1 MSESLASLP
10 LPRPSRPRSGGI
22 RRPRRQSRACLMC
35 LETFKSSGP
44 EERVCQ
50 PCKDTDEWANA
61 MAVTKGFIEW

>member
-1 MSESLASLP
+1 
-10 LPRPSRPRSGGI
+10 
-22 RRPRRQSRACLMC
+22 MC